1 MAITNGGTVVHN
13 ERHSVEE
20 HITALRRYARILTG
34 NSTDSDDLVQECLT
48 KALSKVTRWKEIR
61 NIRSFLFTIMHNLH
75 IDRIRREAKSRSN
88 VSFESIGENQF
99 SCAPRQAVMLEL
111 REIHDALQKLPR
123 EQRETLLLVS
133 LDGMTYR
140 EVSDIMSVPVGTV
153 MSRLSRGR
161 EALRRHVNGGHRRV
175 GTTND
180 ETPSSQEHERPYDRV
195 SAG

>member
-1 MAITNGGTVVHN
+1 MHD

-48 KALSKVTRWKEIR
+48 KALSKVTRWKEIK
-61 NIRSFLFTIMHNLH
+61 NVRSFLFTIMHNLH
-75 IDRIRREAKSRSN
+75 IDRIRREANGRSN
-88 VSFESIGENQF
+88 VSFDAVGENQF
-99 SCAPRQAVMLEL
+99 SCSPRQAVMLEL
-111 REIHDALQKLPR
+111 QEIHDALQKLPR

-140 EVSDIMSVPVGTV
+140 EVSDVMSVPVGTV

-161 EALRRHVNGGHRRV
+161 EALRRHINGDTGRAAA
-175 GTTND
+175 
-180 ETPSSQEHERPYDRV
+180 SSDKAHASQKHGRPYDQV
-195 SAG
+195 STG